1 MTQILVPDQAVCSQK
16 LQDRLSHLITY
27 NPNTIIITNKAGK
40 VEYVNE
46 VFTSITGYLDTE
58 VLGQHV
64 ESLNLHDLA
73 SLRTLSWHAVCRGE
87 IWEGEITSY
96 KKNGSRFFEQTFV
109 LPLTDD
115 DDNICWICFIK
126 RDISERKRYERN
138 LLALTQTL
146 ETQLKEQKATEI
158 ELETVNR
165 QNELI
170 LNSVAEGIFGVDIEG
185 SITFLN
191 ASAENLTGYRSEE
204 LFGRPYHIFFRRS
217 SDTGCRHAPSL
228 CPVFASFHDGRFH
241 QSGHEIFSR
250 QDGSDFPVHLACAPI
265 IEDKTVIG
273 AVVLFKDITEEVRIQ
288 KQKEKAEQELREL
301 TATLDQRVQ
310 KRTAQLNTANQSL
323 INTLDLLQRTQNQL
337 VQSEK
342 MASLGELVAGI
353 AHEINTPVGIAY
365 TASTHLEKETHKMAA
380 LYQAGD
386 MKRSNLEEYMN
397 VCLESTSLLQSNLTR
412 AGELIRSFKQVAID
426 QSGEAIRNFN
436 IRQYVNEVLLSL
448 RPILKKT
455 RHTIQL
461 TCDENIILRSYP
473 GAVSQIVTNLITNSI
488 NHGFDENVSGTITL
502 DFSLNNA
509 TLTFVYHDDGKGIA
523 LGDLQHIF
531 DPFFTT
537 NRSRGGSGLGLHI
550 IYNIITQKLNG
561 TITCQSAPEEGTSF
575 TILLPTV

>member
-1 MTQILVPDQAVCSQK
+1 MTQNLITDQASRSQK
-16 LQDRLSHLITY
+16 LLNRLSYLITY
-27 NPNTIIITNKAGK
+27 NPNTIIITDKAGK

-46 VFTSITGYLDTE
+46 VFTSTTGYLETE
-58 VLGQHV
+58 VLGRHI
-64 ESLNLHDLA
+64 ERLNLHDLA
-73 SLRTLSWHAVCRGE
+73 SLRTLSWHEVCRGE

-115 DDNICWICFIK
+115 DDTICWICFIK

-138 LLALTQTL
+138 LLALTRTL
-146 ETQLKEQKATEI
+146 ENQIKEQKATEI
-158 ELETVNR
+158 ELEAVNR

-191 ASAENLTGYRSEE
+191 ASAERLTGYRNDE
-204 LFGRPYHIFFRRS
+204 LFGRPYHILFRQC
-217 SDTGCRHAPSL
+217 SDTGSRHEPSL

-241 QSGHEIFSR
+241 QSGHESFSR
-250 QDGSDFPVHLACAPI
+250 QNGSDFPVHLACAPI

-273 AVVLFKDITEEVRIQ
+273 AVVLFKDITKELLIR
-288 KQKEKAEQELREL
+288 KQKEKAEQELRDL

-310 KRTAQLNTANQSL
+310 KRTAQLNTANESL

-342 MASLGELVAGI
+342 MASLGGLVAGI
-353 AHEINTPVGIAY
+353 AHEINTPVGISY
-365 TASTHLEKETHKMAA
+365 TASTHLEKETQNMAV
-380 LYQAGD
+380 LYRTD
-386 MKRSNLEEYMN
+386 TMKRSDLEEYMS
-397 VCLESTSLLQSNLTR
+397 VCLESSTLLQSNLTR

-426 QSGEAIRNFN
+426 QSGEGIRSFN
-436 IRQYVNEVLLSL
+436 LRQYVNEVLLSL

-455 RHTIQL
+455 SHNVKL
-461 TCDENIILRSYP
+461 TCADDIVLRSYP
-473 GAVSQIVTNLITNSI
+473 GAMSQILTNLITNSI
-488 NHGFDENVSGTITL
+488 IHGFDDGKSGNLLL
-502 DFSLNNA
+502 DFSWKDK
-509 TLTFVYHDDGKGIA
+509 TLIFVYNDNGKGIA
-523 LGDLQHIF
+523 EENLNHIF

-537 NRSRGGSGLGLHI
+537 NRSSGGSGLGLHI

-561 TITCQSAPEEGTSF
+561 TINCQSDPGEGTTF
-575 TILLPTV
+575 TILLPTA